1 MAYGLKIRG
10 LPKSEIQQRVKKAA
24 DILELSDDQL
34 TRKPRQLSGGQ
45 RQKSGVTVAQRV
57 SQ

>member
-24 DILELSDDQL
+24 GILELSDDQL
-34 TRKPRQLSGGQ
+34 TRKPR
-45 RQKSGVTVAQRV
+45 
-57 SQ
+57 